1 MCAINNMLNAFK
13 QEKHIGD
20 NVLEYRYTG
29 NARGVRLHCSADVGI
44 TYSDWHQNRNQ
55 HGRHVDLN
63 INRTYS
69 DWHERLPTDPEGVI
83 TEILNWG
90 FGERNDDDRRMM
102 INRYYNSISQL
113 LQNVPGQ
120 DNIVQIDQLLFQRRG
135 NLFTQ
140 SWNNIASWSK
150 VLAAYN
156 PDNFFIYDS
165 RVAMALNIID
175 NECGWYL
182 PAGKGHNIVL
192 AIIKQNQTRGQVRT
206 LKESYRCYCESL
218 RQHGGVTLERQLF
231 MLGKMLDFQSNAWRR
246 CIFVNPE
253 LVNE

>member
-1 MCAINNMLNAFK
+1 MCAINEMLNAFK
-13 QEKHIGD
+13 RNKHIGD

-29 NARGVRLHCSADVGI
+29 KARGVRLHCFADVGI

-55 HGRHVDLN
+55 HGRDVDLN

-69 DWHERLPTDPEGVI
+69 YWHGRLQNYPLDVI

-90 FGERNDDDRRMM
+90 FGERNDDDRITM
-102 INRYYNSISQL
+102 INRYRDSILQL
-113 LQNVPGQ
+113 PQHVPGQ
-120 DNIVQIDQLLFQRRG
+120 DNIEQIDQLLFQRRG

-182 PAGKGHNIVL
+182 PEGKGHNIVF
-192 AIIKQNQTRGQVRT
+192 AIIKQNQTGRQVRNK
-206 LKESYRCYCESL
+206 KESYRCYCNSL
-218 RQHGGVTLERQLF
+218 RGNGGGANLERQLF
-231 MLGKMLDFQSNAWRR
+231 MLGGLLEFQCDNLWDSIKVKRNQQ
-246 CIFVNPE
+246 V
-253 LVNE
+253 